1 MKKTTTLSHL
11 LLEATNS
18 DFKTFI
24 PSKLVSEFKNLAVS
38 NFSLSLYISNRD
50 CNGEL
55 VDKDLIDYHME
66 KIKNTIIS
74 IFGGVSIQ
82 QLKGYFKNAQGLI
95 MEESI
100 AVLKIYNFNNRIGF
114 KQVKQLLK
122 LFFQYGNDSKQE
134 ALMLSLNNTTS
145 IVYL

>member
-11 LLEATNS
+11 LTQATNS
-18 DFKTFI
+18 DVKTFN
-24 PSKLVSEFKNLAVS
+24 PPKLISEFKNYS
-38 NFSLSLYISNRD
+38 TSHFSLSLYISNRD
-50 CNGEL
+50 SNGEL
-55 VDKDLIDYHME
+55 VDRTLIDFHME

-134 ALMLSLNNTTS
+134 TLMLSLNNTTS